1 MQDQPEEQCKTF
13 KPCIPSDHTT
23 VSCEDGDVGCPE
35 GEGTP
40 PQPTDAPQH
49 PCTAGITYNPAG
61 VHWACVNE
69 DFPNLK
75 SPYDQDNTEM
85 PANTLCFTTRR

>member
-1 MQDQPEEQCKTF
+1 MAVLMLTSITSIVQELNLGDKHCYLMQDRPGEQCDTF

-40 PQPTDAPQH
+40 PPPTGLRH
-49 PCTAGITYNPAG
+49 RITLLLSCCSRFPALHLG
-61 VHWACVNE
+61 R
-69 DFPNLK
+69 L
-75 SPYDQDNTEM
+75 
-85 PANTLCFTTRR
+85 